1 MNYFISESTVYGY
14 LNGEREIKVELI
26 PYFAEALNVTEQE
39 LFTNDIEFSNDYNYK
54 YSKEAK
60 EILDLLKFAP
70 RGAID
75 EIKNYLLKYKKIY
88 DDGIK
93 WFFKLY
99 NIKNLILKF
108 FYI

>member
-1 MNYFISESTVYGY
+1 
-14 LNGEREIKVELI
+14 
-26 PYFAEALNVTEQE
+26 
-39 LFTNDIEFSNDYNYK
+39 
-54 YSKEAK
+54 
-60 EILDLLKFAP
+60 
-70 RGAID
+70 
-75 EIKNYLLKYKKIY
+75 LKYKKIY

>member
-1 MNYFISESTVYGY
+1 
-14 LNGEREIKVELI
+14 
-26 PYFAEALNVTEQE
+26 
-39 LFTNDIEFSNDYNYK
+39 
-54 YSKEAK
+54 
-60 EILDLLKFAP
+60 LLKFAP

-99 NIKNLILKF
+99 NSTFAHRKS
-108 FYI
+108 